1 MSAITSAH
9 AGGRRDIRRRVQGG
23 RARSYAPALLEQSHE
38 EVDVLIAD
46 EAPVEAASV
55 VWYRARAARR
65 LTTAGG

>member
-1 MSAITSAH
+1 
-9 AGGRRDIRRRVQGG
+9 V
-23 RARSYAPALLEQSHE
+23 EQAHE

-55 VWYRARAARR
+55 VWYRARVTRR